1 MRPCNANHSS
11 PTKEQRLQGVNALLC
26 PCRSQVHAGDS
37 SRRIG
42 QAADPT
48 LTRALEPAAEAADAK
63 EAAAG
68 GPRRVNRPAHP
79 QNQRGIFKPKFKRT
93 SKFKIQDVK

>member
-11 PTKEQRLQGVNALLC
+11 PTKEQRLQGVNVLLC

-48 LTRALEPAAEAADAK
+48 LTRALEPGSTAEAAEADAK
-63 EAAAG
+63 EAAAAG
-68 GPRRVNRPAHP
+68 GPRRDNRPAHP
-79 QNQRGIFKPKFKRT
+79 QNQRGIFKT
-93 SKFKIQDVK
+93 QI